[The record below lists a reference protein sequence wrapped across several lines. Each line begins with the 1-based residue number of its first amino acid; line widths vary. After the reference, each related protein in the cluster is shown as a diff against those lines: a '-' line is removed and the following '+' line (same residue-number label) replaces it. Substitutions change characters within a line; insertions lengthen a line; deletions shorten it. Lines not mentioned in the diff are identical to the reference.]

1 MVQTEVCTA
10 IMNYQVALLTQSHYV
25 IQSQYIFLH
34 DAILEG
40 VTTGWTD
47 IPVDQLAERMGELDE
62 VDFERESGYQTE
74 FNVSVYYH

>member
-1 MVQTEVCTA
+1 M
-10 IMNYQVALLTQSHYV
+10 
-25 IQSQYIFLH
+25 FLH

-62 VDFERESGYQTE
+62 VDSEGESGYQTE
-74 FNVSVYYH
+74 FNVSRAFAIMIHSTREVTHKNSFFVPSTTASLQPKG